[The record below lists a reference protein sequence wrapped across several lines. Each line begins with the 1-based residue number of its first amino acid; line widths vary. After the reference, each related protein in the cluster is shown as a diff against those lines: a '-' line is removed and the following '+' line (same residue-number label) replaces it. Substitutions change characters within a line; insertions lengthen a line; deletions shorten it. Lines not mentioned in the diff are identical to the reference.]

1 MWGLKSREEGRMGHL
16 RILQEYYII
25 YGVFLSDNVLFIHIY
40 SYISLPSSHTSQG
53 NFEHVVGK
61 SRPFILHFAFL
72 TFRHLNTR

>member
-25 YGVFLSDNVLFIHIY
+25 YGVFFVLFIHIY

-53 NFEHVVGK
+53 NFEHVVGNA
-61 SRPFILHFAFL
+61 SPFLLHF
-72 TFRHLNTR
+72 TS